1 MMPFSTA
8 WRLALSMAL
17 AAYPRRFRRRFGDE
31 LRADFYRVAPTATT
45 LDRLRLLAAHVK
57 NGLEER
63 GAALVRWTW
72 WPTHQPHLYE
82 PSGRRAMFWDS
93 LRSDTRFTLR
103 QAARA
108 PAFTSLAVLALAL
121 GIGANSA
128 VFSVVNGVLLRPL
141 PYQEPERLVMV
152 WSDNRNEGR
161 ALNVVSPAN
170 FVDYR
175 DRNRTFAAM
184 DYAVSFMMRLTVK
197 GEEEAPPTWVL
208 RTGSDLFNIL
218 GRQAMLGRVYTTD
231 ERRVAV
237 VSYAYWMNRLGSDPS
252 AVGRSLALSGG
263 EVVTIVGVMPPD
275 FAFPYRSMFG
285 PWVSGGAV
293 TADMWIPMPL
303 EGSRWVTQGGSLIRN
318 VHSLVVVGRLA
329 EGVSLD
335 QARADLDRVGLQL
348 EAEFPDSNR
357 NWGTTAVSLMDQ
369 TVGNVRPALLI
380 TLVGVGLLLLMATVN
395 VANLVLARS
404 VSRQRELAVRAAL
417 GASRLR
423 LARQSLT
430 ESIILAF
437 AGAALGLLF
446 VRWGVAALVALAP
459 IDIPRMQD
467 VSPDSRVLAVT
478 LAVAIATGLL
488 LGLLPA
494 LSSATTDA
502 APALQ
507 DHSRGTVGSRS
518 RRRLRSTLIVVEV
531 ALAVVLTVAA
541 GLLIRSFM
549 RLMNVDPGFRPESL
563 LTLQMNIPDRLVNE
577 PNRPVS
583 AEQRRAFYEDL
594 LDRLEAIPGV
604 VAVGGTTRIPLGSS
618 SVTTSLQ
625 VEGREPTGQLPEVE
639 FRRVM
644 RDFFPAMGTP
654 LVRGRLFGPEDGPT
668 AASSAVI
675 NQTLAHRIFG
685 STDPVGQHIR
695 TGPSPGGPWLTIIGV
710 VGDMRHASLDVE
722 PLPELYLDYASSP
735 PNSPFI
741 AIRTSGEQ
749 TLVASAVRR
758 EARGLDASAALYDI
772 RPMES
777 IRAASVAERRFLLIL
792 ITAFGALALLLASI
806 GVYGVMTL
814 VVSERTQEVGV
825 RLALGAEPSRVLGM
839 VVRQAVTLAV
849 VGVAIG
855 LVSAAILAPLLT
867 SQLFGVAAMDPATF
881 LAVPVLLALVAVAAA
896 LVPGRRAMRIDPALA
911 MRNE

>member
-335 QARADLDRVGLQL
+335 QARADLDRVGL
-348 EAEFPDSNR
+348 
-357 NWGTTAVSLMDQ
+357 
-369 TVGNVRPALLI
+369 
-380 TLVGVGLLLLMATVN
+380 
-395 VANLVLARS
+395 
-404 VSRQRELAVRAAL
+404 
-417 GASRLR
+417 
-423 LARQSLT
+423 
-430 ESIILAF
+430 
-437 AGAALGLLF
+437 
-446 VRWGVAALVALAP
+446 
-459 IDIPRMQD
+459 
-467 VSPDSRVLAVT
+467 
-478 LAVAIATGLL
+478 
-488 LGLLPA
+488 
-494 LSSATTDA
+494 
-502 APALQ
+502 
-507 DHSRGTVGSRS
+507 
-518 RRRLRSTLIVVEV
+518 
-531 ALAVVLTVAA
+531 
-541 GLLIRSFM
+541 
-549 RLMNVDPGFRPESL
+549 
-563 LTLQMNIPDRLVNE
+563 
-577 PNRPVS
+577 
-583 AEQRRAFYEDL
+583 
-594 LDRLEAIPGV
+594 
-604 VAVGGTTRIPLGSS
+604 
-618 SVTTSLQ
+618 
-625 VEGREPTGQLPEVE
+625 
-639 FRRVM
+639 
-644 RDFFPAMGTP
+644 
-654 LVRGRLFGPEDGPT
+654 
-668 AASSAVI
+668 
-675 NQTLAHRIFG
+675 
-685 STDPVGQHIR
+685 
-695 TGPSPGGPWLTIIGV
+695 
-710 VGDMRHASLDVE
+710 
-722 PLPELYLDYASSP
+722 
-735 PNSPFI
+735 
-741 AIRTSGEQ
+741 
-749 TLVASAVRR
+749 
-758 EARGLDASAALYDI
+758 
-772 RPMES
+772 
-777 IRAASVAERRFLLIL
+777 
-792 ITAFGALALLLASI
+792 
-806 GVYGVMTL
+806 
-814 VVSERTQEVGV
+814 
-825 RLALGAEPSRVLGM
+825 
-839 VVRQAVTLAV
+839 
-849 VGVAIG
+849 
-855 LVSAAILAPLLT
+855 
-867 SQLFGVAAMDPATF
+867 
-881 LAVPVLLALVAVAAA
+881 
-896 LVPGRRAMRIDPALA
+896 
-911 MRNE
+911 